1 MLNFKVIFKYAFKD
15 LGRQKVRTTIGILGV
30 MISVGL
36 LALVLFLSD
45 SISVTFANYLSI
57 DAGNQDMLI
66 TVRHYNGESSN
77 RSDYFDFNPLTN
89 SISDEFPQ
97 IANYIPRFEIYG
109 RVNVSKNI
117 ESNELT
123 NQISYTLLSGI
134 NFSLE
139 ESADFGSFIIPGSN
153 NIMDLGYLSSN
164 ECAIYYEF
172 AEEINYKEND
182 TIPITMSLTHGNV
195 TYYAMKN
202 FTIAKV
208 FDFQLK
214 WPISYTNRH
223 LIVIDINTLYN
234 TFGASVFGG
243 KCNNL
248 ILTLKEPG
256 KFYDVRNLESSENN
270 VKDLAGQIQMSIGLK
285 EYNIELPKLEV
296 LGFSEWLSVGI
307 TIIFVFVSMISML
320 ISGVLINGILKT
332 SVEERIREFGIFRTL
347 GATKMHNLMIVL
359 LQGFLL
365 CNFGTILGII
375 FAQLATQFIILPFA
389 ETVIAGSI
397 PGLAGNV
404 AYSISSFS
412 IIISYLIGITVGIVV
427 SLSPAIQ
434 VMKLQLIESI
444 HPYRHED
451 TLYHL
456 QKKASINYKLI
467 IVGLILAIN
476 GLFVII
482 AIPRIFISGDLALIS
497 GMLIALLIVFLIGTT
512 LAGLG
517 IIPIV
522 LHFFIQ
528 AFRLISRKLSP
539 VYKIFIFRYA
549 RRNSSTILIF
559 AFTFSFVIFTSA
571 AFRFLSDEEIIGT
584 KLSLGSDLV
593 IETRGWEE
601 PENVE
606 GGGGGFG
613 LSSDT
618 IHVQSDSYSV
628 NPSRI
633 LTTEFEANLMQIE
646 GVEKVSS
653 VIASPYHLTQIYS
666 EVGKEFS
673 AEIGDYAGLTTE
685 DITLIG
691 IDEEYPSTIDT
702 NFIEFTSGNLDTSF
716 ADLFNYEKGFSCI
729 VSEALAINLDL
740 DLGNLVRIVI
750 YRGDESEIY
759 TFNIVGIAAH
769 MPGFSDEFSRASRNA
784 ANGGV
789 MISQENYIQLMDIPP
804 IPYLDKIFIKLTEVN
819 IDNSN
824 YIEDLIEKGYNSQFD
839 FEIEN
844 LKRSVT
850 QGISYY
856 SILDTFFTIT
866 LDAAIVICLFG
877 LISSSYSTIIE
888 RKKEIGIIR
897 TLGLK
902 GTQINHLFT
911 IEALIIMF
919 SSGSVGMLVGYSTG
933 LLLASSLNLLS
944 DLPTPVNFPF
954 QSAINVFAIST
965 IFTFMGMYLL
975 LRKLRKKKIVEI
987 YRETM

>member
-15 LGRQKVRTTIGILGV
+15 LGRQKVRTAIGIIGV

-66 TVRHYNGESSN
+66 TVRHYNGEPSN
-77 RSDYFDFNPLTN
+77 RSNFFDFNPLVG
-89 SISDEFPQ
+89 SISNEFPQ
-97 IANYIPRFEIYG
+97 IADYIPRLEVYG
-109 RVNVSKNI
+109 DVNVSQDI
-117 ESNELT
+117 ISNDLT
-123 NQISYTLLSGI
+123 NKISNTLISGI

-139 ESADFGSFIIPGSN
+139 ESADFGAFIDPGTN
-153 NIMDLGYLSSN
+153 NIMDLGHLSSN

-172 AEEINYKEND
+172 AKEINYKEND
-182 TIPITMSLTHGNV
+182 TIQIRMFLTYGNITYNASR
-195 TYYAMKN
+195 N
-202 FTIAKV
+202 FTIAKI
-208 FDFQLK
+208 FDYQLK
-214 WPISYTNRH
+214 WPISYTDRN
-223 LIVIDINTLYN
+223 LIVVDIETLYSIFGSS
-234 TFGASVFGG
+234 TFSG

-256 KFYDVRNLESSENN
+256 KFYDVRNLKSSENS
-270 VKDLAGQIQMSIGLK
+270 VKDLAGQIQMSIGIN
-285 EYNIELPKLEV
+285 EYYIELPKLEV

-347 GATKMHNLMIVL
+347 GATKTHNLMIVL

-375 FAQLATQFIILPFA
+375 FAQLATQFIVLPFA
-389 ETVIAGSI
+389 ETVIAGTI

-404 AYSISSFS
+404 TYSITFFS
-412 IIISYLIGITVGIVV
+412 VLISYVIGITVGIIV

-497 GMLIALLIVFLIGTT
+497 GMLIALLIVFLVGTT

-517 IIPIV
+517 VIPIV

-528 AFRLISRKLSP
+528 LFKIISRKLSP

-549 RRNSSTILIF
+549 RRNSSTVLIF

-593 IETRGWEE
+593 IETSGWEN
-601 PENVE
+601 PEDAD
-606 GGGGGFG
+606 GGGFG
-613 LSSDT
+613 LSSDS
-618 IHVQSDSYSV
+618 IQLQSSSFSV

-633 LTTEFEANLMQIE
+633 LTTEFEENLMQIE

-653 VIASPYHLTQIYS
+653 VIASPFHLTQIYS

-673 AEIGDYAGLTTE
+673 AEIGDYAGLSTE
-685 DITLIG
+685 DVTLIG
-691 IDEEYPSTIDT
+691 IDEEYRSTIDT
-702 NFIEFTSGNLDTSF
+702 NFIEFTSGNIETSF
-716 ADLFNYEKGFSCI
+716 VDLFNYEKGLSCI
-729 VSEALAINLDL
+729 ISEALAVNLDL
-740 DLGNLVRIVI
+740 NIDNLVRIVI

-769 MPGFSDEFSRASRNA
+769 MPGFSDDFSRASRNA

-789 MISQENYIQLMDIPP
+789 MISQESYIQLMDIPP
-804 IPYLDKIFIKLTEVN
+804 IPYLDKIFIKLTEVRT
-819 IDNSN
+819 DHSN
-824 YIEDLIEKGYNSQFD
+824 YIEDLIEKEFNSQYD

-844 LKRSVT
+844 LRRSIS

-866 LDAAIVICLFG
+866 LDAAIIICLFG

-902 GTQINHLFT
+902 GNQINHLFT

-919 SSGSVGMLVGYSTG
+919 SSGSVGMLVGYLTG
-933 LLLASSLNLLS
+933 LLLATSLNLLS
-944 DLPTPVNFPF
+944 DLPTPTNFPF
-954 QSAINVFAIST
+954 QSAINVFIVST
-965 IFTFMGMYLL
+965 IFTFIGMYLL